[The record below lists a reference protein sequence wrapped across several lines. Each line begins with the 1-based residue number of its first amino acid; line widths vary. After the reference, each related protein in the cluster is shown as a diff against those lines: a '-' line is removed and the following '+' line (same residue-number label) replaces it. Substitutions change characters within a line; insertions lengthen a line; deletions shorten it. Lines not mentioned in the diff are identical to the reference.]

1 MAALI
6 SSLCSRA
13 QSNTPPD
20 SVNDIPLYEM
30 LAFFKQLDSL
40 KLPVDQKTFLQYEKI
55 KWFIKNNPR
64 NRYST
69 QFISWGKYF
78 NTQKIDTLYNL
89 LDSPVQSGVLESIKY
104 QKMRSVL
111 TPGVFFPEMILTDT
125 TNQLLD
131 ISSLKGKIVFLNV
144 WASWCVPCRA
154 EIPEL
159 IRLYEKYKNKGFII
173 IGISLDDDKTKWLKA
188 IAKDVQ
194 PWNQYC
200 ELKTWRNNS
209 MLNKWGITGIP
220 YNFLIDRQGKLNDK
234 EINIDLLEE
243 KIKELL

>member
-1 MAALI
+1 
-6 SSLCSRA
+6 
-13 QSNTPPD
+13 
-20 SVNDIPLYEM
+20 
-30 LAFFKQLDSL
+30 
-40 KLPVDQKTFLQYEKI
+40 
-55 KWFIKNNPR
+55 
-64 NRYST
+64 
-69 QFISWGKYF
+69 
-78 NTQKIDTLYNL
+78 
-89 LDSPVQSGVLESIKY
+89 
-104 QKMRSVL
+104 
-111 TPGVFFPEMILTDT
+111 MILTDT